1 MDELCATYYGWE
13 NELKETRT
21 SPSLDRRTV
30 PQGSGRLL
38 IWKYKCAKWAADA
51 GGEGQGRRRA
61 GGRRAADH
69 GGGPGGPGQAVG
81 GRAEPRRGH
90 HRGRELAS

>member
-38 IWKYKCAKWAADA
+38 TWKYKSAKWADRLQTPEEKAEVA
-51 GGEGQGRRRA
+51 AE
-61 GGRRAADH
+61 RAADAQRTMEEAQVA
-69 GGGPGGPGQAVG
+69 QAKRLAAVRSRGVGTIVG
-81 GRAEPRRGH
+81 GN
-90 HRGRELAS
+90 

>member
-38 IWKYKCAKWAADA
+38 IWKYKCAKWADRLQTPEEKAKAAAERKADA
-51 GGEGQGRRRA
+51 QRTMEEAQVAQAKRL
-61 GGRRAADH
+61 AAVRSR
-69 GGGPGGPGQAVG
+69 GVGTIVG
-81 GRAEPRRGH
+81 GN
-90 HRGRELAS
+90 